1 MQLSPFADPKA
12 LALLDGFEKTLYAA
26 LR

>member
-12 LALLDGFEKTLYAA
+12 LTLLDGFEKTLYAA
-26 LR
+26 LG